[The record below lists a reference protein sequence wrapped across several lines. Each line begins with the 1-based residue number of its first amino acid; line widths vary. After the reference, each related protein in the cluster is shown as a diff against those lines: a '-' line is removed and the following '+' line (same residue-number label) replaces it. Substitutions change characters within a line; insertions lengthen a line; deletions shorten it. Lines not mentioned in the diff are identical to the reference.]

1 MISLVGIGTAG
12 ENVVNC
18 FTDNKEYDTY
28 VLSDNVTR
36 NTKYKRKIK
45 YQEKLEDYESSIP
58 DLTKFFSSI
67 NDHVQV
73 FVCGSGRTA
82 NATLAILQY
91 LRNKKMD
98 IYYIEPDTDLL
109 LGTTKLQERAIFGI
123 LQEYTRSGL
132 FNSFTVFSNP
142 TLEQSIGSVPIKKYF
157 DTINKTIYYCVHYK
171 NLFDHTNPIIG
182 NLESTSDIQRI
193 RALGRID
200 PYNLKENWYY
210 ELDNSRDVCYYI
222 CISTEKL
229 EKDGDLHK
237 KIIGHLKDKPRNAF
251 KNVSYANY
259 ESPFE
264 TDFGFCVAHTNVIQ
278 QKTLDKLAQE

>member
-91 LRNKKMD
+91 LRNKKKW
-98 IYYIEPDTDLL
+98 IFITLSQILTYYSEPLSFKKEQFLAFYKSTLVQACLIHLL
-109 LGTTKLQERAIFGI
+109 YLAI
-123 LQEYTRSGL
+123 Q
-132 FNSFTVFSNP
+132 
-142 TLEQSIGSVPIKKYF
+142 
-157 DTINKTIYYCVHYK
+157 H
-171 NLFDHTNPIIG
+171 
-182 NLESTSDIQRI
+182 
-193 RALGRID
+193 
-200 PYNLKENWYY
+200 
-210 ELDNSRDVCYYI
+210 
-222 CISTEKL
+222 
-229 EKDGDLHK
+229 
-237 KIIGHLKDKPRNAF
+237 
-251 KNVSYANY
+251 
-259 ESPFE
+259 
-264 TDFGFCVAHTNVIQ
+264 
-278 QKTLDKLAQE
+278 